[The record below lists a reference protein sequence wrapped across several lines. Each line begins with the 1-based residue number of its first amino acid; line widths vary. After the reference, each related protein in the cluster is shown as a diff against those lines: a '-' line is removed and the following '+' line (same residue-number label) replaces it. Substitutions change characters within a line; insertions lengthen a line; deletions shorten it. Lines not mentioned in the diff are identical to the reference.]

1 MRTEDSK
8 AATRRYVEAMRQVI
22 RRSQDNGGQIVN
34 DSAFA
39 ESLGH
44 SIQNIN
50 KLTTG
55 LQDPTNDLL
64 IRSAKMYGIN
74 PNYVLLGIGGMFLT
88 ETIPPI
94 AKEIE
99 PKKYPRTRRKNNSR
113 KISSFRS
120 HKNGGLLK
128 DKFLTDNLFSPKSK
142 KKKLKVRR

>member
-1 MRTEDSK
+1 MRTPESK
-8 AATRRYVEAMRQVI
+8 EATKRYVEAMRTVI
-22 RRSQDNGGQIVN
+22 RRNQDNGGSIIN

-88 ETIPPI
+88 EDIPPI
-94 AKEIE
+94 TITNPAPKRYRIKRRPNKQKFVSPFKPHRK
-99 PKKYPRTRRKNNSR
+99 PKKKM
-113 KISSFRS
+113 
-120 HKNGGLLK
+120 LK
-128 DKFLTDNLFSPKSK
+128 L
-142 KKKLKVRR
+142 VRR

>member
-1 MRTEDSK
+1 MRTEESK
-8 AATRRYVEAMRQVI
+8 AATRRYVQAMREII
-22 RRSQDNGGQIVN
+22 RRNQDNGGRIIN

-44 SIQNIN
+44 SSQNIN

-55 LQDPTNDLL
+55 VQDPTNDLL

-94 AKEIE
+94 TK
-99 PKKYPRTRRKNNSR
+99 PKIQPKGFRYRRRSSQLKQKSPFKPLKN
-113 KISSFRS
+113 
-120 HKNGGLLK
+120 L
-128 DKFLTDNLFSPKSK
+128 
-142 KKKLKVRR
+142 LKVRR